1 LRHNE
6 KLDKSGI
13 DVNEDPTSS
22 YCVVLD
28 FKGQARIGIGDIKQ
42 VKMEVPNPLKTNRR
56 KLRKL
61 EYALINFVYLR

>member
-42 VKMEVPNPLKTNRR
+42 VKMDANRR

-61 EYALINFVYLR
+61 ENASISSCI